1 MQQAQFLNNYKRIS
15 LQTQTS
21 EYQIFKNNKL

>member
-1 MQQAQFLNNYKRIS
+1 MQQAQFLNNYKRIN

>member
-21 EYQIFKNNKL
+21 EYQIFKNKKL